1 MKYVLRAVFL
11 VLVARPITWLVL
23 GVNLRGAEH
32 LPRRGPAILAPNH
45 NSHLDTLILLSLF
58 RISTACR
65 VRPVAASDYMAHS
78 LWRKAF
84 WLCCLGVIP
93 ISRDPLRRGVAKE
106 GGGEAGAEK
115 AGGGERAHPL
125 EKCAAALRRG
135 EILIVFPEG
144 TRGEPEKLGSFKSG
158 IAHLAE
164 QFPEVPVIPVF
175 LRGAGK
181 ALPRGEALFVPFI
194 CDVVVGEPI
203 SWMGSKAEFMGELR
217 GRIEGLEAAIPTPA
231 WDDSPTGPY

>member
-1 MKYVLRAVFL
+1 MKYVLRAIFL

-23 GVNLRGAEH
+23 GINLRGSEH

-45 NSHLDTLILLSLF
+45 NSHLDTLILLALF
-58 RISTACR
+58 RVSTACR

-93 ISRDPLRRGVAKE
+93 ISRDPLRRGVAKRGADE
-106 GGGEAGAEK
+106 GGA
-115 AGGGERAHPL
+115 RAHPM
-125 EKCAAALRRG
+125 EKCAEALRRG

-164 QFPEVPVIPVF
+164 QFPDVPIIPVF

-203 SWMGSKAEFMGELR
+203 SWTHGKGMGNKAEFMGALR
-217 GRIEGLEAAIPTPA
+217 SRIEGLAAAIPTPA